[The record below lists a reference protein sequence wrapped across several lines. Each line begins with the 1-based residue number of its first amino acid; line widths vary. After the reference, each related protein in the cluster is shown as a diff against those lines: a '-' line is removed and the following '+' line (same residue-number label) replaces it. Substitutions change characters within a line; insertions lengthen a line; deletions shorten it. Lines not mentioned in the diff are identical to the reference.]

1 MCFSDAALGL
11 MQMTVFQG
19 PMVEEEH
26 QSFAPW
32 LSQVFPSTILE
43 AFLKVSE
50 MKQEELLTNC

>member
-1 MCFSDAALGL
+1 MCFSDAVLGL

-50 MKQEELLTNC
+50 MKQEELLPNC

>member
-1 MCFSDAALGL
+1 
-11 MQMTVFQG
+11 MQMTVFRC

-43 AFLKVSE
+43 TFLKVSE
-50 MKQEELLTNC
+50 MKQEKLLTNC

>member
-11 MQMTVFQG
+11 MQMTVFRC

-43 AFLKVSE
+43 TFLKVSE
-50 MKQEELLTNC
+50 MKQEKLLTNC